1 MSNGMKAAIVLGI
14 PALVGC
20 MIGIDIGETFRKY
33 KDADL
38 LKSVMDEYD
47 MHFDDF
53 IDDPKDEKDKNKL
66 KKLTRNTLATGVR
79 CIYRH

>member
-1 MSNGMKAAIVLGI
+1 MSNGSKIAVVLGI
-14 PALVGC
+14 PMLVGC
-20 MIGIDIGETFRKY
+20 LIGIDIGAAFRKY

-53 IDDPKDEKDKNKL
+53 MGEPENEEKKKRL
-66 KKLTRNTLATGVR
+66 KHLTRNTLATGVR